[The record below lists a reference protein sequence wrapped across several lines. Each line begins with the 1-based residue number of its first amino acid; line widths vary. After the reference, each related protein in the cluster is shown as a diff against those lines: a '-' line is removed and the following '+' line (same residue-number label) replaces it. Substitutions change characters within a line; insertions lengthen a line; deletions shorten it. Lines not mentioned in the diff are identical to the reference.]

1 MRVNGANKILQGM
14 SYAEIGKM
22 LQEASPNKN
31 GVGLNVE
38 LTEQEEAIFE
48 RDYGLAIGRTIGG
61 LIADAVKEIG
71 EDPRGFRYT
80 YSNLLFITT
89 ANI

>member
-1 MRVNGANKILQGM
+1 MKVNGVNKILQGM

-22 LQEASPNKN
+22 LQEASPDKN

-48 RDYGLAIGRTIGG
+48 RDYGLAIGRTISG
-61 LIADAVKEIG
+61 LIAEAVKEAG
-71 EDPRGFRYT
+71 KDPKSFRYV
-80 YSNLLFITT
+80 YSNLLFTTT
-89 ANI
+89 AII